1 MVEPGTSLLRA
12 LSGLSDG
19 TGRTIVIAGPPG
31 SGKSDCLAA
40 FVPGLASAGTRV
52 LTVQGSY
59 RERSVSYAVAAR
71 IWEAYENAESPGPAE
86 PDHDVDRS
94 EVPAWGLAFESG
106 APLLSRQRLQAV
118 GRGGSEVRS
127 DEFWGKFLEDLE
139 AGRLDSC
146 AVLVDDATLVDPES
160 REFLTFLSARTRLR
174 PLLIVLVLDSATPA
188 FSLWDEAFEKR
199 TDVDWIRIPYSH
211 GDLRDAHRMRGV
223 LRGLPGPSQTMV
235 RIVALLG
242 GTASQVMLGRA
253 THLTLSQVGEAL
265 NGAVAANLLKIRSDR
280 VTLASEGWVP
290 LIEESIPE
298 DERREMHGR
307 IARALQAL
315 HPEPTLERRIEIAN
329 HLYRHAKG
337 ADALWALSAAAQ
349 LLEKELRFDAAEE
362 LLERAVAC
370 ATGLPSEDRLGVEA
384 ALRVARTR
392 LLLTSGRAAEA
403 EREFRE
409 SLGMAVLARLSRERL
424 EELTLSLAPVLRAV
438 GPRGALMTDLQEI
451 ADRFHDAEARTA
463 EMLAITV
470 LIEDNLERGRVDP
483 AREESQRVSRIART
497 LPRGPMQG
505 AALLGAAVPLIDG
518 TEEERKVAAKCIRS
532 ARAILATYR
541 RPELQLYADE
551 VHARRLVSR
560 GERTA
565 AITVHEQAIPVA
577 VRAHLPAYE
586 LFHQI
591 GLIDCLMEERPD
603 PRLPAA
609 LARAEELAG
618 KLYLTG
624 ASVPFLKLAL
634 LKGRWDA
641 RHDRVDAARDGWG
654 AVAEMRSPAVPT
666 PYRAEARLRLA
677 ELELSQHRPRA
688 AQDHLLRVERPE
700 LLRGVR
706 LEWVPWLADLKARA
720 DREDPAGRIAQR

>member
-19 TGRTIVIAGPPG
+19 TGRTIVVAGPPG

-40 FVPGLASAGTRV
+40 IEPALTQSGARV
-52 LTVQGSY
+52 LAIQGSY

-71 IWEAYENAESPGPAE
+71 IWEAYEHAESETPEAPE
-86 PDHDVDRS
+86 TRIDES
-94 EVPAWGLAFESG
+94 EVPAWGLAYASD
-106 APLLSRQRLQAV
+106 APIMSRQRLQAV
-118 GRGGSEVRS
+118 GRGGSEVRPE
-127 DEFWGKFLEDLE
+127 DFWAEFLQDLG
-139 AGRLDSC
+139 ADRVKSL
-146 AVLVDDATLVDPES
+146 AILVDDATLLDHES
-160 REFLTFLSARTRLR
+160 REFLTYLSARARLR
-174 PLLIVLVLDSATPA
+174 PCLVVLVLDTSVPA
-188 FSLWDEAFEKR
+188 YSLWDEVLEKR
-199 TDVDWIRIPYSH
+199 TDVDWIRPAYPR
-211 GDLRDAHRMRGV
+211 GDLRDAHRMRGT
-223 LRGLPGPSQTMV
+223 LKGLPGPGQMMV
-235 RIVALLG
+235 RMIALLG
-242 GTASQVMLGRA
+242 GSASQVMLGRA
-253 THLTLSQVGEAL
+253 SHLTLSQVSEAL
-265 NGAVAANLLKIRSDR
+265 NGPIAANILKIRSDR

-315 HPEPTLERRIEIAN
+315 HPEPTLERRIDIAN
-329 HLYRHAKG
+329 HLYGHAKG
-337 ADALWALSAAAQ
+337 ADAMWALSAAAQ
-349 LLEKELRFDAAEE
+349 LLEKELRFDAAED

-370 ATGLPSEDRLGVEA
+370 ATGLASEDRLGVEA
-384 ALRVARTR
+384 ALRVARAR
-392 LLLTSGRAAEA
+392 LLLTTGREEEA

-438 GPRGALMTDLQEI
+438 GPRGVLMTDLQEI

-463 EMLAITV
+463 EMLAISV
-470 LIEDNLERGRVDP
+470 LIEDNMERGRQDT
-483 AREESQRVSRIART
+483 AREESQRGSRIARE

-505 AALLGAAVPLIDG
+505 VALLGAAVPLIEG

-577 VRAHLPAYE
+577 VRTHLPAYE
-586 LFHQI
+586 LFHQL
-591 GLIDCLMEERPD
+591 GLAECLMEERPD
-603 PRLPAA
+603 PRLTTA
-609 LARAEELAG
+609 LTRAEELCG
-618 KLYLTG
+618 RLYLTG

-634 LKGRWDA
+634 LRGRWAA
-641 RHDRVDAARDGWG
+641 RHDRTEEAREVWS
-654 AVAEMRSPAVPT
+654 AVAEMRSPSVPVQ
-666 PYRAEARLRLA
+666 YRAEAHLRLA
-677 ELELSQHRPRA
+677 DLELAEHRAGA
-688 AQDHLLRVERPE
+688 ARVHLLRIERPE
-700 LLRGVR
+700 LLRGLR
-706 LEWVPWLADLKARA
+706 LDWVPWLADLKARA
-720 DREDPAGRIAQR
+720 DREDPGGRISQR